1 MTTKSE
7 PSKGGGGS
15 KGYRRRQY
23 VINPKL
29 QWRFAA
35 MIGLTVFVMTFIASA
50 ILFTVL
56 YNHARARVISPEAS
70 LTSLGT
76 MVFVFAAI
84 FALLSAGALGLWTVL
99 FTHRIC
105 GPLYVL
111 QGYFVELTNGLFPRP
126 RPLRKKDEIKEFY
139 DLFARTVDSLR
150 SRKQQ
155 QLNALARALHTAAAA
170 DPDDLPS
177 CRAALD
183 QVINELEPIRG
194 EAANA
199 LGVPPTIEAKPTE
212 KASPRPAPAGVS

>member
-1 MTTKSE
+1 MSTKSATG
-7 PSKGGGGS
+7 KGGGRS
-15 KGYRRRQY
+15 RGYRRRQY

-35 MIGLTVFVMTFIASA
+35 MIGLMVFVMTFIASA

-56 YNHARARVISPEAS
+56 YDHARARVISPEAS
-70 LTSLGT
+70 LASLGT
-76 MVFVFAAI
+76 MVFVFAGI

-111 QGYFVELTNGLFPRP
+111 QGYFVELTNGFFPKP

-139 DLFARTVDSLR
+139 DMFARTVDSLR

-155 QLNALARALHTAAAA
+155 QLNALSRVLHTAAAA
-170 DPDDLPS
+170 DPDDLAS
-177 CRAALD
+177 CRAALA

-194 EAANA
+194 EATNA
-199 LGVPPTIEAKPTE
+199 LGLAPTIEAKPVD
-212 KASPRPAPAGVS
+212 KASSRPVPVSVS

>member
-1 MTTKSE
+1 MSTKGQTGKS
-7 PSKGGGGS
+7 GGGS
-15 KGYRRRQY
+15 KDYRRRQY

-35 MIGLTVFVMTFIASA
+35 MIGLMVFLMTFIASA

-56 YNHARARVISPEAS
+56 YNHARARVINPGAS
-70 LTSLGT
+70 LASLGT
-76 MVFVFAAI
+76 MVFVFAGI

-105 GPLYVL
+105 GPLNVL
-111 QGYFVELTNGLFPRP
+111 QGYFVELTNGFFPKP

-139 DLFARTVDSLR
+139 DLFGRTVDSLR

-155 QLNALARALHTAAAA
+155 QLEALSRVLQIAAAP
-170 DPDDLPS
+170 DPEDLAS
-177 CRAALD
+177 CRAALR

-199 LGVPPTIEAKPTE
+199 LGLAPTIEATSTDRP
-212 KASPRPAPAGVS
+212 SPRPVPAGVR